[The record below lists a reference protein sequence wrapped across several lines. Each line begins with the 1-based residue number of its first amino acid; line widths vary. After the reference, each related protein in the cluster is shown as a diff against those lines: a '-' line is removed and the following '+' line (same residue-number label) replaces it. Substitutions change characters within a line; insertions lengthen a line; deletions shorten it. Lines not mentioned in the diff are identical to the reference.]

1 MIYID
6 LLIGF
11 LEVGF
16 FSFGGGYAAIP
27 LIRDVVTAH
36 GWLDDELLAYMIAVS
51 ESTPGP
57 IMVNMATYV
66 GSAKAGI
73 PGAFIATTAVVL
85 PAFTL
90 IVLIMKLAAGLIKNS
105 HVQAVLGGLK
115 PCIIGII
122 MATGLNMLAQ
132 NCVVKAGAVAAAEGA
147 GVVSAGTS
155 AEGARLVSEGLAA
168 EGAGVVSAGTS
179 AEGARLVSEGLAA
192 EGAALR
198 ICGLGIDVK
207 AVLFTS
213 VLGVVYF
220 GSRKL
225 PGHFPGHS
233 KKKGISPIGLI
244 CLAAIAGVLVYGI

>member
-66 GSAKAGI
+66 GSAKAGVS
-73 PGAFIATTAVVL
+73 GAFIATTAVVL
-85 PAFTL
+85 PAFTV

-147 GVVSAGTS
+147 GVVSAG
-155 AEGARLVSEGLAA
+155 LA
-168 EGAGVVSAGTS
+168 

-207 AVLFTS
+207 AVLFTF